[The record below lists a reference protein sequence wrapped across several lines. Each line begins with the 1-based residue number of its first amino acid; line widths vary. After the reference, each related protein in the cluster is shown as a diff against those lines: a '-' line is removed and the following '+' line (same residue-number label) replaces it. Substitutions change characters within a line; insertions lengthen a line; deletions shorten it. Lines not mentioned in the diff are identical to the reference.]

1 MKNTPHIEQIERRHE
16 SEARTPRHSR
26 IAPQTDYE
34 YQSCRL
40 NGGCGAPAQFQ
51 EPAFFKISSDYFA
64 EEEARGFAV
73 DAAVFA
79 ALIGTA
85 LLPIAN
91 GLQAVATLLHTA
103 GVV

>member
-1 MKNTPHIEQIERRHE
+1 MKNTPHIEQVDRRHQ
-16 SEARTPRHSR
+16 SEPRTPRR
-26 IAPQTDYE
+26 GQAFPQTDYA

-40 NGGCGAPAQFQ
+40 NGACGSPAQFQ
-51 EPAFFKISSDYFA
+51 EPAFFKISSEYFA
-64 EEEARGFAV
+64 GEAQRGFAV
-73 DAAVFA
+73 EAAVFA

-91 GLQAVATLLHTA
+91 GVQAVATLLHSA